1 MLWFKSET
9 GVCRAVAVLAVAVV
23 LGGLSACGFRPLYG
37 QHGDRSVNEDL
48 ATVRIA
54 PVGDR
59 IGQQLHNFLLDRI
72 NPRGSS
78 AEPNFVLQIKLEES
92 LSTLAFRK
100 DATATRANLQVSV
113 VYELRDIKTGKQVFR
128 AQSSVTTSYNIV
140 ESDFATLSA
149 KADARRRAARN
160 LSDEIRTRLAIY
172 FNRQRRV

>member
-9 GVCRAVAVLAVAVV
+9 GLCRAVAVLVVAVI
-23 LGGLSACGFRPLYG
+23 LGGPSACGFRPLYG
-37 QHGDRSVNEDL
+37 QHADRSVSDDL
-48 ATVRIA
+48 AAVKIA

-59 IGQQLHNFLLDRI
+59 LGQHLHNFLLDRL
-72 NPRGSS
+72 NPKGSP
-78 AEPNFVLQIKLEES
+78 AEPKFVLQITLTES
-92 LSTLAFRK
+92 LATLAFRK
-100 DATATRANLQVSV
+100 DATATRANLLVSV
-113 VYELRDIKTGKQVFR
+113 VYELRDTQTGKRVFR
-128 AQSSVTTSYNIV
+128 TQSTVTTSYNIV